1 MHDGNPMWFHTI
13 HQEGGFV
20 QDLAKPR
27 KISQYLSFQKKTR
40 PISNKYQ
47 WSSDQVQ
54 WTSMTNFHESI
65 TRGSWNESGT
75 LWQ

>member
-1 MHDGNPMWFHTI
+1 MWFHTN

-27 KISQYLSFQKKTR
+27 KISQYLSSQKTR
-40 PISNKYQ
+40 PISNKDQ
-47 WSSDQVQ
+47 CSSDQVQ
-54 WTSMTNFHESI
+54 WTSMMNFHESI

>member
-27 KISQYLSFQKKTR
+27 KISQYLSSQKTR
-40 PISNKYQ
+40 PISNKDQ

-54 WTSMTNFHESI
+54 WTSMMNFHESI
-65 TRGSWNESGT
+65 PRGNWNESGT

>member
-1 MHDGNPMWFHTI
+1 MWFHTS
-13 HQEGGFV
+13 HQAGGFV

-27 KISQYLSFQKKTR
+27 KISQYLSSQKTR
-40 PISNKYQ
+40 PISNKDP

-54 WTSMTNFHESI
+54 WISRTNFHESI
-65 TRGSWNESGT
+65 PRGSWNESGT

>member
-1 MHDGNPMWFHTI
+1 M
-13 HQEGGFV
+13 

-27 KISQYLSFQKKTR
+27 KISQDLLSFQKKTR

-65 TRGSWNESGT
+65 TRAIGMNQEPCGSENGFRMP
-75 LWQ
+75 LCQ